1 MNKPIELKETY
12 YRKDAKGAL
21 VAVDMICPADLLED
35 EMVHKIMSFAKD
47 LSAQISHFKND
58 PFTDLSDVDHL
69 DDETVRKILTLGTEL
84 SSKIA
89 HFNCHTIGDLSDFD
103 AMLAQ
108 KHSAWWRG
116 KKGNCTYT
124 SFDGLQRIKVQVQ
137 ESFDFG
143 PQLQIAKSL
152 LDECLNEWSADA
164 RPEIRAI
171 ITRAFNT
178 DKEGK
183 VNRGEIFM
191 LLRLDID
198 DPRWNEAMRAI
209 REAIRVTTSKEYVR
223 FYERDTLEHP
233 WRPVIIDVA
242 KT

>member
-1 MNKPIELKETY
+1 MNPQIELEGTRY
-12 YRKDAKGAL
+12 MKDAKGAL
-21 VAVDMICPADLLED
+21 VPVSLIRPADLLED
-35 EMVHKIMSFAKD
+35 E
-47 LSAQISHFKND
+47 
-58 PFTDLSDVDHL
+58 
-69 DDETVRKILTLGTEL
+69 TVRKIMGFAKEL
-84 SSKIA
+84 SARIA
-89 HFNCHTIGDLSDFD
+89 RFNNHTIADLSDFD
-103 AMLAQ
+103 SLLAQ
-108 KHSAWWRG
+108 EYGVERRG

-137 ESFDFG
+137 ESVDFG

-209 REAIRVTTSKEYVR
+209 RESFRVTTSKEYVR

-233 WRPVIIDVA
+233 WRAVTIDLA